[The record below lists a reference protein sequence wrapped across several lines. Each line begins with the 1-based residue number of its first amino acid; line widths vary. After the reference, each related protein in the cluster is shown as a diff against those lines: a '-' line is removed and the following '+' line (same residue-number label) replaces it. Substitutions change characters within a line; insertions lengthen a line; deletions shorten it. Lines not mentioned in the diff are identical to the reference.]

1 MWHDGP
7 LLESEFLST
16 VLLPGIF
23 GRKETTPTVISL
35 LGKNFGLGKGKREQF
50 VRNLNRVVQRWIALF
65 TG

>member
-1 MWHDGP
+1 MWRNGP

-23 GRKETTPTVISL
+23 GHKESTPTVISH

-50 VRNLNRVVQRWIALF
+50 ARNLNR
-65 TG
+65 